1 MANVDVIKATY
12 DVRKAVV
19 PERTSEV
26 SRGRPWAARD
36 GALIDIDWRQALAI
50 EGRVFCFNLGN
61 VTTSVAGK
69 AADVDQPQVAIR
81 NPVSSGVA
89 MIPLEAHIY
98 CEDTVDNTATELIVA
113 CASIDMGAGTSTAG
127 NAYVQNMKSG
137 CGGSSVIVN
146 YTYSGN
152 GTAAVWGTN
161 YWELQRT
168 GALYDIADD
177 DTLEPELHYMPAVS
191 PILVPP
197 ATFYLFWGGTA
208 SVTAYATVIWAEI
221 PLSAVTT

>member
-1 MANVDVIKATY
+1 MSDVYLAEATY

-36 GALIDIDWRQALAI
+36 GALIDIDWRQSLAMD
-50 EGRVFCFNLGN
+50 GRVFCFNLGN
-61 VTTSVAGK
+61 VTTSVAGC

-81 NPVSSGVA
+81 NGVNSGVA

-98 CEDTVDNTATELIVA
+98 CEDTVGATAELIVS
-113 CASIDMGAGTSTAG
+113 CASIDIGAGTSTAG
-127 NAYVQNMKSG
+127 VVQNMKAG
-137 CGGSSVIVN
+137 AGGSNVSVS

-168 GALYDIADD
+168 GAMYNIADD
-177 DTLEPELHYMPAVS
+177 DTLEPELHYTPLVS
-191 PILVPP
+191 PVLMPGS
-197 ATFYLFWGGTA
+197 TFFMFWGGTA
-208 SVTAYATVIWAEI
+208 SATAYATAIWAEV
-221 PLSAVTT
+221 PLSTVEN

>member
-12 DVRKAVV
+12 DVRRAIL
-19 PERTSEV
+19 PERSGEATE
-26 SRGRPWAARD
+26 GKPWASRD
-36 GALIDIDWRQALAI
+36 GAIVEMDWRQALAI

-69 AADVDQPQVAIR
+69 EADIEQPQIAIR
-81 NPVSSGVA
+81 NPTSSGVA

-98 CEDTVDNTATELIVA
+98 CEDTVDATTELIVA
-113 CASIDMGAGTSTAG
+113 CASIDMGNGTSSAG

-137 CGGSSVIVN
+137 KGGSAVTVR
-146 YTYSGN
+146 YTYSGA
-152 GTAAVWGTN
+152 GTAAEWGTN

-168 GALYDIADD
+168 GALYNIAE
-177 DTLEPELHYMPAVS
+177 DTMLEPELHYMPEVS

-197 ATFYLFWGGTA
+197 STFYLFWGGT
-208 SVTAYATVIWAEI
+208 STTTAYATAIWAEV
-221 PLSAVTT
+221 PLGSITV

>member
-1 MANVDVIKATY
+1 MANVHVLKATY
-12 DVRKAVV
+12 DVKKSVV
-19 PERTSEV
+19 PERTGEV
-26 SRGRPWAARD
+26 SRGKPWAARD
-36 GALIDIDWRQALAI
+36 GAAIDMDWRQALVI

-69 AADVDQPQVAIR
+69 AADIQQPQVAIR
-81 NPVSSGVA
+81 NQVSSGVA
-89 MIPLEAHIY
+89 MIPIEAHIY
-98 CEDTVDNTATELIVA
+98 CEDTVSTATELVVA
-113 CASIDMGAGTSTAG
+113 CASIDIGAGTASAG

-137 CGGSSVIVN
+137 CGGSSVTVQ
-146 YTYSGN
+146 YTYSGA

-168 GALYDIADD
+168 GALYNIADD

-197 ATFYLFWGGTA
+197 STFYLFWGGA
-208 SVTAYATVIWAEI
+208 DSVTAYASVIWAEI
-221 PLSAVTT
+221 PLGAITI